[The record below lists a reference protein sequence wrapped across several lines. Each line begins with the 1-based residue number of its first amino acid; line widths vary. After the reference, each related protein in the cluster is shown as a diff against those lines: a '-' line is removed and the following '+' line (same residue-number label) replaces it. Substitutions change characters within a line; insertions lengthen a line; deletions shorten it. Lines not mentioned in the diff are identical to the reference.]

1 MAPERDRSFYAA
13 AIALCL
19 LLLSVVSVA
28 SSHSEDSTLALKRYE
43 TAAVRRF
50 QRSLARVEP
59 LMKRY
64 GYWAAATA
72 VLLEGMGIPAPGQT
86 LLIASGLEATR
97 GRMNIALLL
106 FLVTA
111 AAILG
116 NSVGYVI
123 GRWGGRLVLDKFKVG
138 SQRQQQLDD
147 LFGRRGGLVIL
158 VGRFVEG
165 LRQLNGILAGVMK
178 MPWLT
183 FTAYNIAGAV
193 LWTCVWGLGAYYLGR
208 DIRFVGAFFHQHHRW
223 LFTLSVIALLAW
235 FGYLVWL
242 RIRAITNAAVER

>member
-147 LFGRRGGLVIL
+147 LFSRRGGL
-158 VGRFVEG
+158 
-165 LRQLNGILAGVMK
+165 AG
-178 MPWLT
+178 
-183 FTAYNIAGAV
+183 
-193 LWTCVWGLGAYYLGR
+193 C
-208 DIRFVGAFFHQHHRW
+208 
-223 LFTLSVIALLAW
+223 
-235 FGYLVWL
+235 
-242 RIRAITNAAVER
+242 